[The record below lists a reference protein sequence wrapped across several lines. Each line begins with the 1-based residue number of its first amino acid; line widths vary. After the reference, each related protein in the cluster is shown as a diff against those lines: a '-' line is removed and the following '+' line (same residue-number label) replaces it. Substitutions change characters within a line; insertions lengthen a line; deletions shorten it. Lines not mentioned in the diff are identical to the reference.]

1 MYVGRKMLS
10 YLTII
15 ICRVLSECSL
25 YVGRFNAG
33 EESTLMV
40 YTCLAFLSRFVP
52 VSLGTRVQSVSRNTS
67 EVKEMSDIG
76 TTLAL

>member
-1 MYVGRKMLS
+1 
-10 YLTII
+10 
-15 ICRVLSECSL
+15 
-25 YVGRFNAG
+25 
-33 EESTLMV
+33 MV